1 VSGTLPSA
9 VSDILEGAEKLILY
23 LPEPDLT
30 TRRRVILALFP
41 TFLCVVLIGLFAFTE
56 QQDALTGFATV
67 YIAVALFVFAIRLCR
82 TSYIISTRRLVHLV
96 GGQKVGEVALAEAAR
111 PLLLDYAERGFAA
124 RWVARFLLLGPTVNV
139 IRLKPKPWTL
149 AHFFNN
155 RDRSGIRIGYPG
167 HSLPSIMIIDELTL
181 AWAAAQDTPKAT
193 P

>member
-1 VSGTLPSA
+1 VSGVLPSA
-9 VSDILEGAEKLILY
+9 VSVTLEGEEKLISY
-23 LPEPDLT
+23 LPEPDVR
-30 TRRRVILALFP
+30 TRRRIILALFP
-41 TFLCVVLIGLFAFTE
+41 TFVCVALISLYAFT
-56 QQDALTGFATV
+56 DGRDVLLGLATV
-67 YIAVALFVFAIRLCR
+67 YLMVALFMFAIRLCR

-111 PLLLDYAERGFAA
+111 PFLLDYAEGGFAA

-167 HSLPSIMIIDELTL
+167 HSLSIAKIFDDLTL
-181 AWAAAQDTPKAT
+181 AWASAQDTPKGT